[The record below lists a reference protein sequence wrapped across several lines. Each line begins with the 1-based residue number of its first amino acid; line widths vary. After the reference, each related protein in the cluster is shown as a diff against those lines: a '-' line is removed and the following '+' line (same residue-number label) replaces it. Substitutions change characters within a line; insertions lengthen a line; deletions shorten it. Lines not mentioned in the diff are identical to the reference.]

1 MTARGHHD
9 LRHRLPPKY
18 AAAPVTAA
26 WIRHRITDYLSAA
39 GTTHQVTLTLAL
51 TTSHYL
57 SLTGRAPTPDAIGS
71 AYRDSRD
78 HTRRVIYLNLT
89 RLRTREQAEL
99 EIAHEIMHILWWSYA
114 HRPVAY
120 ARCQSLIDRVEAP
133 SC

>member
-1 MTARGHHD
+1 MTARTHNY

-26 WIRHRITDYLSAA
+26 WIRHRIANYLAAA
-39 GTTHQVTLTLAL
+39 GTTHQVTLAL
-51 TTSHYL
+51 TTSQYL

-78 HTRRVIYLNLT
+78 HTRRVIYLDLT
-89 RLRTREQAEL
+89 RLSTRGHAEL
-99 EIAHEIMHILWWSYA
+99 ELAHEMMHIGWWSYA
-114 HRPVAY
+114 HRPVAW